1 MHMMATGKTKQISPL
16 NTDSISRRIELV
28 RGQKVIIDSELAALY
43 GVETRR
49 LNEQVRRNADRFP
62 QDFMFQV
69 TAAEYADL
77 MSQIATSNTGR
88 GGRRKLPLAFTEHGA
103 LMAATVLNTS
113 RAVEVSLY
121 VVRAF
126 VQLREVLAT
135 HRELAAKLTD
145 LERKTEL
152 LALKHDSLAQNTRA
166 QLQQVFDAIRSLM
179 APAEKPKKRP
189 IGFVAPKD

>member
-1 MHMMATGKTKQISPL
+1 MPTAKTKQIAPL
-16 NTDSISRRIELV
+16 NTDSISRCIVLV
-28 RGQKVIIDSELAALY
+28 RGQKVVIDNELAELY

-49 LNEQVRRNADRFP
+49 LNEQVRRNAGRFP
-62 QDFMFQV
+62 PDFMFQV
-69 TAAEYADL
+69 TAAEYAEL
-77 MSQIATSNTGR
+77 MSQIATSNAGR

-113 RAVEVSLY
+113 RAVQVSLY

-135 HRELAAKLTD
+135 HRDLAAKLAD
-145 LERKTEL
+145 LERKREL

-179 APAEKPKKRP
+179 TPAETPKKHP

>member
-1 MHMMATGKTKQISPL
+1 MPTAKTKRISPL
-16 NTDSISRRIELV
+16 NTDSISRRIVLV
-28 RGQKVIIDSELAALY
+28 RGQKVVIDSELADLY

-62 QDFMFQV
+62 PDFMFEL
-69 TAAEYADL
+69 TAEEYAVL
-77 MSQIATSNTGR
+77 MSQIATSNVGR

-135 HRELAAKLTD
+135 HRELAGKLAD

-152 LALKHDSLAQNTRA
+152 LGLKHDSLAQNTRA

-179 APAEKPKKRP
+179 TPAEPPKKRS
-189 IGFVAPKD
+189 IGFVEPKD

>member
-1 MHMMATGKTKQISPL
+1 MPTTKTKRIPPL
-16 NTDSISRRIELV
+16 KSDSISRRIVLV
-28 RGQKVIIDSELAALY
+28 RGQKVVIDSELADLY

-62 QDFMFQV
+62 PDFMFQV

-77 MSQIATSNTGR
+77 MSQIATSNVGR

-135 HRELAAKLTD
+135 HRDLAVKLAD

-152 LALKHDSLAQNTRA
+152 LALKHDSFAQNTRA

-179 APAEKPKKRP
+179 TPDETPKKRS
-189 IGFVAPKD
+189 IGFIAPKD

>member
-1 MHMMATGKTKQISPL
+1 MSTAKPKRIPPL
-16 NTDSISRRIELV
+16 NTDSISHRIVLV
-28 RGQKVIIDSELAALY
+28 RGQKVVIDSELAGLY

-62 QDFMFQV
+62 PDFMFQL
-69 TAAEYADL
+69 TAPEYADL
-77 MSQIATSNTGR
+77 MSQIATSNVGR

-135 HRELAAKLTD
+135 HRDLAAKLAD

-179 APAEKPKKRP
+179 TPAEAPKKRS